1 MTQACVLCLYLLS
14 KCYRAPSM
22 CFTNEINV
30 VLLARKELLHL
41 IVLQGSIVLSQH
53 PHPKRLKILG

>member
-14 KCYRAPSM
+14 KYYRAPNM